1 MDFANID
8 ATRKLQLQDV
18 IDGNQ
23 AGRQVLEYPLNNR
36 EYPARIIFKVIPNQS
51 TSVAN
56 VAKDLVEGTSNIVSG
71 LANKTSTINDPS
83 EIKES
88 NFTSEPGKGLDLAV
102 GAVDG
107 LKAFHKE
114 ATSLYGNVKEEAP
127 YDERSDKTTHQV
139 SLYLP
144 TAIAVQDAAQYD
156 NVELGIIGGVAEQAL
171 QQGKSVFRETGGAFY
186 GMAANEIGGFISGN
200 SSMGGGMADILA
212 QKRAAKFGP
221 IGQSAA
227 LGMQAASKVTTNPNT
242 RAMFKDTPIRT
253 FSFNFSLI
261 PTSAKEAEEIKKIV
275 KLFRTEL
282 YPTVLSAGKVR
293 IGYKFP
299 NRFKIQLKSGMRNAK
314 KNDDMNVKF
323 LPTYLTAFSATY
335 NANSPL
341 LHVDGN
347 FNQVDVAMTF
357 SETRALTKA
366 DVRDGGY

>member
-1 MDFANID
+1 MDFPNID
-8 ATRKLQLQDV
+8 VTRKLQLQDV

-56 VAKDLVEGTSNIVSG
+56 VARDLVEGTSKLVTG
-71 LANKTSTINDPS
+71 LTDKAGTAVNDPS
-83 EIKES
+83 EVSDFI
-88 NFTSEPGKGLDLAV
+88 SEPGKGVDAALS
-102 GAVDG
+102 AVDG

-114 ATSLYGNVKEEAP
+114 ATSLYGNVKEEAA
-127 YDERSDKTTHQV
+127 YDESTDKTTHQV

-144 TAIAVQDAAQYD
+144 TAIAVADAAQYD

-186 GMAANEIGGFISGN
+186 GMAANEIGGFFNGN
-200 SSMGGGMADILA
+200 SNMGGGMADILA

-253 FSFNFSLI
+253 FSFSFSLI
-261 PTSAKEAEEIKKIV
+261 PTSAKEAEEIKRIV

>member
-1 MDFANID
+1 LDFPNID
-8 ATRKLQLQDV
+8 VTRKLQLQDI

-51 TSVAN
+51 ATLAG
-56 VAKDLVEGTSNIVSG
+56 VAKDLVEGSQSI
-71 LANKTSTINDPS
+71 LANVTKTVEDAPEDQSPET
-83 EIKES
+83 
-88 NFTSEPGKGLDLAV
+88 AV
-102 GAVDG
+102 ALSASQG
-107 LKAFHKE
+107 LKEFHKE
-114 ATSLYGNVKEEAP
+114 AVSLYGDVREEAA
-127 YDERSDKTTHQV
+127 YDESTDKTTHQV

-144 TAIAVQDAAQYD
+144 TAIAVSDAAQYD
-156 NVELGIIGGVAEQAL
+156 NVELGVIGGVAEQAL
-171 QQGKSVFRETGGAFY
+171 QQGKSVLRETGGAFY
-186 GMAANEIGGFISGN
+186 GMAANEIGAFTGRG
-200 SSMGGGMADILA
+200 SSMGSGMADILA
-212 QKRAAKFGP
+212 QKRASKLGE

-242 RAMFKDTPIRT
+242 RAMFKDTPLRT
-253 FSFNFSLI
+253 FSFSFSLI
-261 PTSAKEAEEIKKIV
+261 PTSAKESVEIKKIV

-282 YPTVLSAGKVR
+282 YPSVLSAGKVR
-293 IGYKFP
+293 VGYKFP

-314 KNDDMNVKF
+314 SNDDMNVKF

-341 LHVDGN
+341 LHTDGS
-347 FNQVDVAMTF
+347 FNQVDIAMSF